1 MKIVFSL
8 GTLVKKYET
17 MKGSY
22 EKDQDY
28 LAAITKNAIWIKEIK
43 NKKNNIIQASNLNEE
58 NLVNLTIYQFDLEY
72 NFLQRIEADSANIF
86 SLFFQNMYEFI
97 SRFSI
102 GLNTKKIIH
111 INDIILITA
120 SN

>member
-1 MKIVFSL
+1 M
-8 GTLVKKYET
+8 T
-17 MKGSY
+17 
-22 EKDQDY
+22 
-28 LAAITKNAIWIKEIK
+28 
-43 NKKNNIIQASNLNEE
+43 
-58 NLVNLTIYQFDLEY
+58 TIND
-72 NFLQRIEADSANIF
+72 DSANMF